1 MLLAYCMAKN
11 SRQQI
16 EEDERKIIQE
26 LLRNANKSINEIAK
40 NCGFSRQKVWRIIK
54 NLEKNNTIW
63 GYVAVTDEEK
73 LDKKG
78 YVVLIKRTNLPLNKD
93 IIDKVVQRELEY
105 QSEEIGIEITS
116 SLYTNGPYDWIIC
129 FDANDIKGA
138 KRFCE
143 NLNRVFEGY
152 ISELELLEKLFA
164 AKKCGIQ
171 NPEIEELR
179 NLFDIE

>member
-1 MLLAYCMAKN
+1 MAP
-11 SRQQI
+11 
-16 EEDERKIIQE
+16 
-26 LLRNANKSINEIAK
+26 
-40 NCGFSRQKVWRIIK
+40 
-54 NLEKNNTIW
+54 T
-63 GYVAVTDEEK
+63 
-73 LDKKG
+73 
-78 YVVLIKRTNLPLNKD
+78 KD

>member
-1 MLLAYCMAKN
+1 MAKN

-78 YVVLIKRTNLPLNKD
+78 YVVLIKRTNLPLNKN
-93 IIDKVVQRELEY
+93 IIDKIIERELE
-105 QSEEIGIEITS
+105 SKSNEIGIELTN

-129 FDANDIKGA
+129 FDAPDIKSA

-152 ISELELLEKLFA
+152 ISRLELLEKMFA

-179 NLFDIE
+179 KLFDLE